1 MAFQRSSG
9 VLLHVTSLPGPYG
22 IGDLGPAAHAWI
34 DWVADTGCR
43 YWQLLP
49 LGPTGYADSPYASF
63 SSFAGNP
70 YLVSPELLVAD
81 GLITQE
87 DIGTPS
93 FDDSAVDFGRVIP
106 WKIDLLDTAYSRLSG
121 QLHTEFVAFRND
133 EADWLDDFSLF
144 MAIKEDHGNGA
155 WADWPAELRH
165 RDGDALNAAR
175 ERLASAV
182 ERHAFRQFVF
192 FRQWS
197 SIREHAASNGV
208 EIIGDIPLYAAH
220 DSADVWA
227 HPELFAIDPETSR
240 PTLVAGVPPDM
251 FSETGQ
257 LWGNPLYRWD
267 VHATDGF
274 AWWLDRLAAVF
285 RQVDVLR
292 IDHFTGFARYYEIPG
307 SDDTAENGA
316 WRDGPGAGVFDAA
329 HRSLGELPIIA
340 EDLGPLGDVVEELR
354 RRLGFP
360 GMKVLQEAFDGDPAN
375 MFHPDNY
382 AEDFVV
388 YTGTHDSDTSRGA
401 FYSADDDY
409 RRRVLDYT
417 GDTPDTYPWGL
428 IEAAWRSVAVIAVTP
443 LQDLLGLGTEAR
455 MNYPSTIGGN
465 WQWRMEPGVAT
476 PELAARLAELNAATD
491 RSG

>member
-1 MAFQRSSG
+1 VAFQRSSG

-22 IGDLGPAAHAWI
+22 IGDLGSAATAWV
-34 DWVADTGCR
+34 DWVAQAGCR

-70 YLVSPELLVAD
+70 YLVSPDLLVAD
-81 GLITQE
+81 GLLE
-87 DIGTPS
+87 PDDIGTPGFGS
-93 FDDSAVDFGRVIP
+93 AAVDYGQIIP
-106 WKIDLLDTAYSRLSG
+106 WKIKLLDVAYTRLSG
-121 QLHTEFVAFRND
+121 SLHTEFVAFRND

-144 MAIKEDHGNGA
+144 MAIKEDGGNGP

-165 RDGDALNAAR
+165 RDEDTLNAAR

-182 ERHAFRQFVF
+182 ERHAFRQFIF
-192 FRQWS
+192 FRQWQGV
-197 SIREHAASNGV
+197 REHAAAQGV

-251 FSETGQ
+251 FSDTGQ
-257 LWGNPLYRWD
+257 LWGNPLYHWAT
-267 VHATDGF
+267 HAADGY
-274 AWWLDRLAAVF
+274 AWWVDRLAAAF

-292 IDHFTGFARYYEIPG
+292 IDHFTGFARYYAVPG
-307 SDDTAENGA
+307 ADTTAEHGV
-316 WRDGPGAGVFDAA
+316 WHDGPGAAVFEAA
-329 HRSLGELPIIA
+329 HRSLGDLAIIA
-340 EDLGPLGDVVEELR
+340 EDLGPLGEEVEELR

-382 AEDFVV
+382 AEDFIV
-388 YTGTHDSDTSRGA
+388 YTGTHDSDTSRGR
-401 FYSADDDY
+401 FDTADDVY
-409 RRRVLDYT
+409 RRRVLEYT
-417 GDTPDTYPWGL
+417 GDTADTYPWGL
-428 IEAAWRSVAVIAVTP
+428 VEAAWASVAEIAVAP
-443 LQDLLGLGTEAR
+443 MQDLLGLGTEAR
-455 MNYPSTIGGN
+455 MNFPSTIGGN
-465 WQWRMEPGVAT
+465 WQWRMAEGAAT
-476 PELAARLAELNAATD
+476 PELAARLASLNERTG
-491 RSG
+491 R